1 MPNFPDSSGIAGK
14 ERYSLKG
21 HLVGMG
27 KWINFLKVSNLVGFG
42 DFKRSVVW
50 GVVMS

>member
-21 HLVGMG
+21 HLVGRG
-27 KWINFLKVSNLVGFG
+27 K
-42 DFKRSVVW
+42 
-50 GVVMS
+50 